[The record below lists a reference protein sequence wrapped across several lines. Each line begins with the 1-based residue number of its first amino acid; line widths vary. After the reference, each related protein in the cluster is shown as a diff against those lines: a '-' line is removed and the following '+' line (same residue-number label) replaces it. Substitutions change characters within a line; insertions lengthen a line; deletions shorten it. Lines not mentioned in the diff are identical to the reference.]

1 MTRHESELSRPEFE
15 VADPSA
21 NAIYYLEHG
30 YPDPLVRWHFH
41 NQYEL
46 HYIVATSGKVFIGDY
61 IGQFHP
67 GNLILTGPRLPH
79 NWISSV
85 EPDERFPLRDMV
97 VHFEHDTIERAAGLM
112 PEFGELL
119 PLLDEAR
126 CGIEFFGLRASADR
140 YMRAIRDSSGPT
152 RMGYFCQF
160 MHELASCPH
169 RRILSSMPFDPKV
182 DDAGLDHVNT
192 VVNYLAGHYQDD
204 ITLTEIATKVGMNS
218 TYFSRFFRKSTG
230 QTFNEYLTKIR
241 ISKACELLS
250 NSDRQIT
257 SICYEVGYNN
267 VANFNRR
274 FRNLKKVTPREY
286 RSQARARLT
295 REGSVAAQ
303 AS

>member
-1 MTRHESELSRPEFE
+1 MAHRNIDLTRPEFE
-15 VADPSA
+15 VAHPSA
-21 NAIYYLEHG
+21 NAIHYLEHG
-30 YPDPLVRWHFH
+30 YPDSLVRWHFH

-79 NWISSV
+79 NWISSI
-85 EPDERFPLRDMV
+85 EADEHYALRDMV
-97 VHFEHDTIERAAGLM
+97 VHFEHETIARAAALM

-119 PLLDEAR
+119 PLLEESR
-126 CGIEFFGLRASADR
+126 CGVEFSGMRASADH
-140 YMRAIRDSSGPT
+140 YMPAIRDSSGPT

-160 MHELASCPH
+160 MHELATCPE

-182 DDAGLDHVNT
+182 DAVGLEHINT
-192 VVNYLAGHYQDD
+192 VVDYLMGHYQDD
-204 ITLTEIATKVGMNS
+204 ISLAEIADRVGMNT

-230 QTFNEYLTKIR
+230 QTFNQYLTKIR
-241 ISKACELLS
+241 VSKACELLTTS
-250 NSDRQIT
+250 ERQIT

-286 RSQARARLT
+286 RSRARARLT
-295 REGSVAAQ
+295 REGGPDAQ